1 MGGVYV
7 ERWSNSAMWCQ
18 RFALFL
24 LPYFVVVILLYRFDK
39 IETNQLF
46 ALIGVGFM
54 LALVALILA
63 FRAISELWSKGYRGG
78 SMVIRG
84 LVAVLVVLLPFGYYA
99 YLALQFPLANDV
111 ATDAFNPPDYI
122 TAVETR
128 EQLLAKGGNP
138 VGPYDR
144 PHSLEIITAYPKLQ
158 PRRYPAGPERV
169 LEAVRTII
177 QENEWPITGSLG
189 LPEVLGEATTETE
202 LADNEQANAAN
213 DEGNSAE
220 EAMEVPD
227 DIFLEFLERTP
238 VLAFENDVVVRII
251 SEDQNTLV
259 DVRASSRWGRHDFG
273 YNARLIERFLA
284 QLDANLLGIAGEG

>member
-1 MGGVYV
+1 MGGIYV
-7 ERWSNSAMWCQ
+7 ERWSSSAIWCQ

-24 LPYFVVVILLYRFDK
+24 LPYFTVVILLYRFDK

-54 LALVALILA
+54 LALIALVLA
-63 FRAISELWSKGYRGG
+63 LRAISELWSKGYRGG

-128 EQLLAKGGNP
+128 EQLVEKGGNP

-144 PHSLEIITAYPKLQ
+144 PHSLQIINAYPKLQ

-177 QENEWPITGSLG
+177 QENEWPVTGSLG
-189 LPEVLGEATTETE
+189 LPELLSETVGETE
-202 LADNEQANAAN
+202 LADNNQS
-213 DEGNSAE
+213 NSATNDGDTAE
-220 EAMEVPD
+220 ENIEVPD
-227 DIFLEFLERTP
+227 DIFIEFLERTP
-238 VLAFENDVVVRII
+238 VFAFENDVVVRII

-284 QLDANLLGIAGEG
+284 QLDTNLLGIAGEG